1 MPTPTFLSRLAAGAR
16 FGLLLAAG
24 GACGCGFAAPGAPAG
39 PMVELL
45 REPERSVITES
56 QPAFSWIVNDSR
68 RGARQTAY
76 RLRIASRAELLA
88 QGQPDVWDSG
98 RVESSA
104 STMVRMAA
112 DKLQP
117 AQVYWWQVC
126 TWDSSGAASP
136 FSEPQR
142 FRTGEFNPARAW
154 PAESRWVQP
163 PGVGGPVVLEDRP
176 SPAYVDLAPVRV
188 QSVAAGRVV
197 ADFGRTAFAT
207 LEATLTSEREGAVA
221 VVHLGERALEDGTV
235 DRRPGGTVG
244 YQRVELP
251 LQRGTHT
258 YLLTLP
264 RKKKNQP
271 HTQLLPAHM
280 PEVCPF
286 RLAEIET
293 AGEGIAVGAL
303 RQRALLYP
311 FSEENSSFRS
321 SIRAL
326 DAVYE
331 LCKHTLRVAPFMAM
345 YVDGTRERMPYEADA
360 YIAQLSHYALDR
372 DYAAA
377 RYTWE
382 FLLYHASW
390 PTEWSQH
397 LVLMAWADYEQTGDA
412 RPLARFYPELQAK
425 TLAALE
431 DETGLISTRKGRVTP
446 AFLASIHYAG
456 EDFQDIVDW
465 PAGTDEGAAKE
476 RSNGSPFPEGE
487 RDGFV
492 FCDYNAVVN
501 AFYYRN
507 LVLMARI
514 ADVVGRPEDA
524 SAYREHAARVKERY
538 NATFFRP
545 QYGNVY
551 VDGNTTRHASIHANL
566 FALAFGLVPAEAAG
580 DVRRFIQGRGMA
592 CGPYPAQF
600 LLEALVDHGAAD
612 YAVQLIAADSDRS
625 WRQMIR
631 RGATTTAEAWDFKY
645 KRNLGWTHAW
655 GAAPAN
661 IVARKL
667 LGVEPLAPAFAEVS
681 IRPQIGALA
690 QASGR
695 VPTIRGP
702 VDVAWERGPRGYQCT
717 VGIPANT
724 RAVLALPGSDAA
736 AFAEG
741 GGPASRADGVTDI
754 RQEGDCVLFTLGAGT
769 YTFVGSS
776 AP

>member
-1 MPTPTFLSRLAAGAR
+1 
-16 FGLLLAAG
+16 
-24 GACGCGFAAPGAPAG
+24 
-39 PMVELL
+39 MVELL
-45 REPERSVITES
+45 REPERSVITEP
-56 QPAFSWIVNDSR
+56 QPTFSWVVNDSR
-68 RGARQTAY
+68 RGAKQTAY
-76 RLRIASRAELLA
+76 RICIATRAELLA
-88 QGQPDVWDSG
+88 QDRADVWDSG

-104 STMVRMAA
+104 SAMVRMAA
-112 DKLQP
+112 GKLQP

-126 TWDSSGAASP
+126 TWDGAGVAGR

-142 FRTGEFNPARAW
+142 FQTGEFAPPRAW

-163 PGVGGPVVLEDRP
+163 PSANGSLVLEDRP
-176 SPAYVDLAPVRV
+176 SPAYVDLAPV
-188 QSVAAGRVV
+188 SVRSVGGGRVV

-207 LEATLTSEREGAVA
+207 LQATLTSPREGATA
-221 VVHLGERALEDGTV
+221 VVHLGERALADGTV

-244 YQRVELP
+244 YQRVELT

-258 YLLTLP
+258 YLLQLP

-271 HTQLLPAHM
+271 HTQLLPADR

-286 RLAEIET
+286 RVTEIET
-293 AGEGIAVGAL
+293 GETGVTVGAL

-311 FSEENSSFRS
+311 FADDASSFRS
-321 SIRAL
+321 SLPAL

-431 DETGLISTRKGRVTP
+431 DETGLISTRKERVTP
-446 AFLASIHYAG
+446 AFLASIHYSG

-514 ADVVGRPEDA
+514 ADVIGRPDDA
-524 SAYREHAARVKERY
+524 ASHREHAMRVRERY

-551 VDGNTTRHASIHANL
+551 VDGNSTRHASIHANL
-566 FALAFGLVPAEAAG
+566 FALAFGLVPVEAVG

-612 YAVQLIAADSDRS
+612 YAVQLITADSDRG
-625 WRQMIR
+625 WLNMIR
-631 RGATTTAEAWDFKY
+631 SGATTTAEAWDFKY

-667 LGVEPLAPAFAEVS
+667 LGVEPLAPAFAEIS

-690 QASGR
+690 HATGR

-702 VDVAWERGPRGYQCT
+702 VDVAWERGPRGYRCT
-717 VGIPANT
+717 VSIPANT
-724 RAVLALPGSDAA
+724 QAVLALPGRDAA
-736 AFAEG
+736 AFSESDGPAAQAEG
-741 GGPASRADGVTDI
+741 VTGVRI
-754 RQEGDCVLFTLGAGT
+754 EGDRVLFTIGAGT
-769 YTFVGSS
+769 YTFVSS
-776 AP
+776 VEP

>member
-1 MPTPTFLSRLAAGAR
+1 MTLRSRVTGWLGASALAFVVTVVRAVEPPS
-16 FGLLLAAG
+16 GL
-24 GACGCGFAAPGAPAG
+24 
-39 PMVELL
+39 MVELL
-45 REPERSVITES
+45 PEPMHAVITAER
-56 QPAFSWIVNDSR
+56 PTYGWIVNDAQ

-76 RLRIASRAELLA
+76 QILIATSATELAANRADA
-88 QGQPDVWDSG
+88 WDSG
-98 RVESSA
+98 KVESADSSA
-104 STMVRMAA
+104 VPHAG
-112 DKLQP
+112 P
-117 AQVYWWQVC
+117 ALRPQQVYWWKVR
-126 TWDSSGAASP
+126 TWNAAGETSGYSA
-136 FSEPQR
+136 PQT
-142 FRTGEFNPARAW
+142 FQTGEFGARLKW
-154 PAESRWVQP
+154 PAESRWVMP
-163 PGVGGPVVLEDRP
+163 PHGAARVLEDRP
-176 SPAYVDLAPVRV
+176 SPRYMDLAPAAVRKN
-188 QSVAAGRVV
+188 AAGGVLI
-197 ADFGRTAFAT
+197 DFGRVAFAT
-207 LEATLTSEREGAVA
+207 LKLTLTSERDGEPI
-221 VVHLGERALEDGTV
+221 VVHLGERALRDDTV
-235 DRRPGGTVG
+235 NRKPGGTVG
-244 YQRVELP
+244 YQRVEFTAR
-251 LQRGTHT
+251 RGTQT
-258 YLLTLP
+258 YLLEIP

-271 HTQLLPAHM
+271 HTQLLPAEM
-280 PEVCPF
+280 TEVCPF
-286 RLAEIET
+286 RYAEIER
-293 AGEGIAVGAL
+293 APSVVMAADV
-303 RQRALLYP
+303 RQHALLYP
-311 FSEENSSFRS
+311 FADDASVFGSSS
-321 SIRAL
+321 RAL

-431 DETGLISTRKGRVTP
+431 DETGLISTRTGRVTP
-446 AFLASIHYAG
+446 AFLASIHYTG

-465 PAGTDEGAAKE
+465 PPGTEESAKKE

-514 ADVVGRPEDA
+514 ADVIGKPDDA
-524 SAYREHAARVKERY
+524 KNYRAHAARVKERY

-551 VDGNTTRHASIHANL
+551 VDGNTTRHASLHANL
-566 FALAFGLVPAEAAG
+566 FALAFGLVPPEAVG
-580 DVRRFIQGRGMA
+580 DVRRFIQGKGMA

-612 YAVQLIAADSDRS
+612 YALQLITADSDRG
-625 WRQMIR
+625 WLNMIR
-631 RGATTTAEAWDFKY
+631 QGATTTAEAWDFKY

-667 LGVEPLAPAFAEVS
+667 LGVEPLAPAFATIS
-681 IRPQIGALA
+681 ISPQIGTLA
-690 QASGR
+690 SASGR

-702 VDVAWERGPRGYQCT
+702 VEVSWQHRERGYECT
-717 VGIPANT
+717 VRIPANT
-724 RAVLALPGSDAA
+724 LALVALPGRDVA
-736 AFAEG
+736 AFTES
-741 GGPASRADGVTDI
+741 GGPAAQAPGITSVRT
-754 RQEGDCVLFTLGAGT
+754 EGERVLFAVGAGT
-769 YTFVGSS
+769 YTFVCSS
-776 AP
+776 EL

>member
-1 MPTPTFLSRLAAGAR
+1 MRSLHAITAKRLGALFAGCALAAGS
-16 FGLLLAAG
+16 
-24 GACGCGFAAPGAPAG
+24 FAAPGAPIG

-45 REPERSVITES
+45 REPEHSVITEP
-56 QPAFSWIVNDSR
+56 QPAFSWIVNDAR
-68 RGARQTAY
+68 RGAQQSAY
-76 RLRIASRAELLA
+76 RIRIASRAELLA
-88 QGQPDVWDSG
+88 EGGPDVWDSG

-112 DKLQP
+112 DRLRPQ
-117 AQVYWWQVC
+117 QVYWWQVC
-126 TWDSSGAASP
+126 TWDSAGTVSP
-136 FSEPQR
+136 FSAPQR
-142 FRTGEFNPARAW
+142 FQTGEFNPARVW
-154 PAESRWVQP
+154 PAESRWVRSP
-163 PGVGGPVVLEDRP
+163 SASDTLVLEDRP
-176 SPAYVDLAPVRV
+176 SPAYIDLAPV
-188 QSVAAGRVV
+188 SVRTVGRGRVV

-207 LEATLTSEREGAVA
+207 LEVTLTSPRDGAAV
-221 VVHLGERALEDGTV
+221 VVHLGERALVDGSV
-235 DRRPGGTVG
+235 DRHPGGTVG
-244 YQRVELP
+244 YQRLELT
-251 LQRGTHT
+251 LERGTHT
-258 YLLTLP
+258 YLLEVP

-271 HTQLLPAHM
+271 HTQLLPTDM

-286 RLAEIET
+286 RVAEIET
-293 AGEGIAVGAL
+293 GAAEIVVVTL

-311 FSEENSSFRS
+311 FADGESSFRS
-321 SIRAL
+321 SSRAL

-382 FLLYHASW
+382 FLLHHASW

-425 TLAALE
+425 TLAVLE

-446 AFLASIHYAG
+446 AFLASIHYSG

-465 PAGTDEGAAKE
+465 PAGTEEGATKE
-476 RSNGSPFPEGE
+476 RRNGSPFPEGE

-514 ADVVGRPEDA
+514 AEVIGKPDDTV
-524 SAYREHAARVKERY
+524 AYREHAARVKERY

-551 VDGNTTRHASIHANL
+551 VDGNTTRHASLHANL
-566 FALAFGLVPAEAAG
+566 FALAFGLVPAEAAS

-600 LLEALVDHGAAD
+600 LLEALVDHDAAD
-612 YAVQLIAADSDRS
+612 YAVQLVTADSDRG
-625 WRQMIR
+625 WLNMIR
-631 RGATTTAEAWDFKY
+631 AGATTTAEAWDFKY

-667 LGVEPLAPAFAEVS
+667 LGVEPLAPAFAEIA

-690 QASGR
+690 QAGGR

-702 VDVAWERGPRGYQCT
+702 VEVAWERCARGYQCT
-717 VGIPANT
+717 VSIPANT
-724 RAVLALPGSDAA
+724 QAVLALPGSDAT
-736 AFAEG
+736 AFTEGGEPASCAEG
-741 GGPASRADGVTDI
+741 VTAVRADGDRT
-754 RQEGDCVLFTLGAGT
+754 LFTIGAGT
-769 YTFVGSS
+769 YTFVCS
-776 AP
+776 AEP